1 MRKEEVNMGNR
12 NYLIKN
18 GKLQYSGTLI
28 PNSNLEFLIEFRV
41 LMDLLKKKK
50 YKIVFSSLEDSE
62 KKHFS
67 LKVKK
72 PLYGKKYSEGLGISL
87 VQYIDSL
94 EFVDSVTYTEE
105 DEVILLHIY
114 KRASQEEISLR
125 EVALVFDWNSII
137 TIEPPLD
144 IDIPSPL
151 DRKK

>member
-1 MRKEEVNMGNR
+1 MGNR

-50 YKIVFSSLEDSE
+50 YKIVFSRLEDSE
-62 KKHFS
+62 RKCFS

-72 PLYGKKYSEGLGISL
+72 PLYGKKYSKDLGISL

-94 EFVDSVTYTEE
+94 EFVDSVTCTEE
-105 DEVILLHIY
+105 DDVITLYIY
-114 KRASQEEISLR
+114 KKASQEEISLK
-125 EVALVFDWNSII
+125 ETALVFDWNSNI
-137 TIEPPLD
+137 TIEPPLE
-144 IDIPSPL
+144 IFIPSPL

>member
-1 MRKEEVNMGNR
+1 MGNR

-41 LMDLLKKKK
+41 IMDLLKKKK
-50 YKIVFSSLEDSE
+50 YKIIFSRLEDSE
-62 KKHFS
+62 RKCFS

-72 PLYGKKYSEGLGISL
+72 PLYGKKYSKDLGISL

-94 EFVDSVTYTEE
+94 EFVDSVTCTEE
-105 DEVILLHIY
+105 EDVITLYIY
-114 KRASQEEISLR
+114 KKASQEEISLK
-125 EVALVFDWNSII
+125 ETALVFDWNSII
-137 TIEPPLD
+137 TIEPPLE
-144 IDIPSPL
+144 IFIPSPL

>member
-1 MRKEEVNMGNR
+1 MRKEEIDMENR

-41 LMDLLKKKK
+41 IMDLLKKKK
-50 YKIVFSSLEDSE
+50 YKIVFSRLEDSE
-62 KKHFS
+62 RKCFS

-72 PLYGKKYSEGLGISL
+72 PLYGKKYSKDLGISL

-94 EFVDSVTYTEE
+94 EFVDSVTCTEE
-105 DEVILLHIY
+105 DDVITLYIY
-114 KRASQEEISLR
+114 KKASQEEISLK
-125 EVALVFDWNSII
+125 ETALVFDWNSNI
-137 TIEPPLD
+137 TIEPLLE
-144 IDIPSPL
+144 IFIPSPL

>member
-1 MRKEEVNMGNR
+1 MENR

-41 LMDLLKKKK
+41 IMDLLKKKK
-50 YKIVFSSLEDSE
+50 YKIVFSRLEDSE
-62 KKHFS
+62 RKCFS

-72 PLYGKKYSEGLGISL
+72 PLYGKKYSKDLGISL

-94 EFVDSVTYTEE
+94 EFVDSVTCTEE
-105 DEVILLHIY
+105 DDVITLYIY
-114 KRASQEEISLR
+114 KKASQEEISLK
-125 EVALVFDWNSII
+125 ETALVFDWNSNI
-137 TIEPPLD
+137 TIEPLLE
-144 IDIPSPL
+144 IFIPSPL

>member
-1 MRKEEVNMGNR
+1 MENR

-50 YKIVFSSLEDSE
+50 YKIVFSRLEDSE
-62 KKHFS
+62 RKCFS

-72 PLYGKKYSEGLGISL
+72 PLYGKKYSKDLGISL

-94 EFVDSVTYTEE
+94 EFVDSVTCTEE
-105 DEVILLHIY
+105 DDVITLYIY
-114 KRASQEEISLR
+114 KKASQEEISLK
-125 EVALVFDWNSII
+125 ETALVFDWNSNI
-137 TIEPPLD
+137 TIEPPLE
-144 IDIPSPL
+144 IFIPSPL

>member
-1 MRKEEVNMGNR
+1 MGNR

-18 GKLQYSGTLI
+18 GKLQYFGTLI

-50 YKIVFSSLEDSE
+50 YKIVFSRLEDSE
-62 KKHFS
+62 RKCFS

-72 PLYGKKYSEGLGISL
+72 PLYGKKYSKDLGISL

-94 EFVDSVTYTEE
+94 EFVDSVTCTEE
-105 DEVILLHIY
+105 NDVITLYIY
-114 KRASQEEISLR
+114 KKASQEEISLK
-125 EVALVFDWNSII
+125 ETALVFDWNSNI
-137 TIEPPLD
+137 TIEPPLE
-144 IDIPSPL
+144 IFIPSPL

>member
-1 MRKEEVNMGNR
+1 MGNR

-41 LMDLLKKKK
+41 IMDLLKKKK
-50 YKIVFSSLEDSE
+50 YKIIFSRLEDSE
-62 KKHFS
+62 RKCFS

-72 PLYGKKYSEGLGISL
+72 PLYGKKYSKDLGISL

-94 EFVDSVTYTEE
+94 EFVDSVTCTEE
-105 DEVILLHIY
+105 DDVITLYIY
-114 KRASQEEISLR
+114 KKASQEEISLK
-125 EVALVFDWNSII
+125 ETALVFDWNSNI
-137 TIEPPLD
+137 TIEPPLE
-144 IDIPSPL
+144 IFIPSPL

>member
-1 MRKEEVNMGNR
+1 MGNR

-50 YKIVFSSLEDSE
+50 YKIVFSRLEDSE
-62 KKHFS
+62 RKHLS

-72 PLYGKKYSEGLGISL
+72 PLYGKKYSKDLGISL
-87 VQYIDSL
+87 VEYIDSL
-94 EFVDSVTYTEE
+94 EFVDSVTYTEEEE

-125 EVALVFDWNSII
+125 EVALVFDWNSNI
-137 TIEPPLD
+137 TIEPPLE
-144 IDIPSPL
+144 IFIPSPL

>member
-1 MRKEEVNMGNR
+1 MGNR

-50 YKIVFSSLEDSE
+50 YKIVFSRLEDSE
-62 KKHFS
+62 RKYFS

-72 PLYGKKYSEGLGISL
+72 PLYGKKYSKDLGISL

-94 EFVDSVTYTEE
+94 EFVDSVTCTEE
-105 DEVILLHIY
+105 EDVITLYIY
-114 KRASQEEISLR
+114 KKASQEEISLK
-125 EVALVFDWNSII
+125 ETALVFDWNSII
-137 TIEPPLD
+137 TIEPPLE
-144 IDIPSPL
+144 IFIPSPL

>member
-1 MRKEEVNMGNR
+1 MGNR
-12 NYLIKN
+12 KYLIKH

-41 LMDLLKKKK
+41 LMGLLKKKK

-62 KKHFS
+62 RKCFS

-72 PLYGKKYSEGLGISL
+72 PLYGKKYSKDLGISL

-125 EVALVFDWNSII
+125 EAALVFDWNSNI
-137 TIEPPLD
+137 TIEPPLE
-144 IDIPSPL
+144 IFIPSPL

>member
-1 MRKEEVNMGNR
+1 MGNR

-41 LMDLLKKKK
+41 IMDLLKKKK
-50 YKIVFSSLEDSE
+50 YKIVFSRLEDSE
-62 KKHFS
+62 RKCFS

-72 PLYGKKYSEGLGISL
+72 PLYGKKYSKDLGISL

-94 EFVDSVTYTEE
+94 EFVDSVTCTEE
-105 DEVILLHIY
+105 DDVITLYIY
-114 KRASQEEISLR
+114 KKASQEEISLK
-125 EVALVFDWNSII
+125 ETALVFDWNSNI
-137 TIEPPLD
+137 TIEPPLE
-144 IDIPSPL
+144 IFIPSPL

>member
-1 MRKEEVNMGNR
+1 MGNR
-12 NYLIKN
+12 KYLIKN

-50 YKIVFSSLEDSE
+50 YKIVFSRLEDSE
-62 KKHFS
+62 RKCFS

-72 PLYGKKYSEGLGISL
+72 PLYGKKYSKDLGISL

-94 EFVDSVTYTEE
+94 EFVDSVTCTEE
-105 DEVILLHIY
+105 DDVITLYIY
-114 KRASQEEISLR
+114 KKASQEEISLK
-125 EVALVFDWNSII
+125 ETALVFDWNSNI
-137 TIEPPLD
+137 TIEPPLE
-144 IDIPSPL
+144 IFIPSPL

>member
-1 MRKEEVNMGNR
+1 MGNR

-50 YKIVFSSLEDSE
+50 YKIIFSRLEDSE
-62 KKHFS
+62 RKCFS

-72 PLYGKKYSEGLGISL
+72 PLYGKKYSKDLGISL

-94 EFVDSVTYTEE
+94 EFVDTVTCTEE
-105 DEVILLHIY
+105 DDVITLYIY
-114 KRASQEEISLR
+114 KKASQEEISLK
-125 EVALVFDWNSII
+125 ETALVFDWNSNI
-137 TIEPPLD
+137 TIEPPLE
-144 IDIPSPL
+144 IFIPSPL